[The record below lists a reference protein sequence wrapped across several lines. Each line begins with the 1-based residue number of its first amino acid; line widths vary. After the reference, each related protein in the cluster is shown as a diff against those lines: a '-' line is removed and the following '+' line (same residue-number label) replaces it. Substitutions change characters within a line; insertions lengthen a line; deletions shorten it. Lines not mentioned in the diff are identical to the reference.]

1 MKILNWIKKYK
12 YWIFIVIIYIL
23 LFIHMQSVVMYA
35 DDYTVFLRVKPG
47 ESFLS
52 IILKEL
58 KSYYN
63 NWSGRLIGH
72 AVVISGSTIFGINFF
87 RVLNPIMIFL
97 LCLLVAKIINFKLK
111 INLSKILLW
120 LSIIILGLDILIS
133 KECLYWADG
142 TILYLWGFVPLLLN
156 FYIILKSV
164 LNNKKL
170 NNLELIICLILC
182 TIINF
187 IMESTQIFNLSFIF
201 LLIVFYYK
209 KILHNKKILFIF
221 LYSLTIFILSFF
233 IPGNL
238 NRFYNNSFADTNLLS
253 IIIQRIYIYI
263 RIFVNCKF
271 NYYLFLVSSIIIL
284 KTNYKLL
291 GTKKIFFYILCL
303 FNALNFL
310 NIIVCYATETNFN
323 ILYFIIY
330 LLYIIMI
337 IVVGYLNFKKEPISI
352 NIILSGFISSLFSV
366 VFTPYWSLRFY
377 FLYVLSS
384 LVFVLY
390 HYFLGSEKEKQIILL
405 CSIFCLNNII
415 SIVVLIL
422 FLLKKIIKLDKLN
435 LKYISHIIIILIFS
449 SRFFLTMY
457 YYYRNENVFNYN
469 NKILNNKINTNNII
483 YLKKFPF
490 PEYSFHQPFNY
501 DYVVPMFN
509 EYYDLNGYTVIWED

>member
-1 MKILNWIKKYK
+1 
-12 YWIFIVIIYIL
+12 
-23 LFIHMQSVVMYA
+23 
-35 DDYTVFLRVKPG
+35 
-47 ESFLS
+47 
-52 IILKEL
+52 
-58 KSYYN
+58 
-63 NWSGRLIGH
+63 
-72 AVVISGSTIFGINFF
+72 
-87 RVLNPIMIFL
+87 
-97 LCLLVAKIINFKLK
+97 
-111 INLSKILLW
+111 
-120 LSIIILGLDILIS
+120 
-133 KECLYWADG
+133 
-142 TILYLWGFVPLLLN
+142 
-156 FYIILKSV
+156 
-164 LNNKKL
+164 
-170 NNLELIICLILC
+170 
-182 TIINF
+182 
-187 IMESTQIFNLSFIF
+187 
-201 LLIVFYYK
+201 
-209 KILHNKKILFIF
+209 
-221 LYSLTIFILSFF
+221 
-233 IPGNL
+233 
-238 NRFYNNSFADTNLLS
+238 
-253 IIIQRIYIYI
+253 
-263 RIFVNCKF
+263 
-271 NYYLFLVSSIIIL
+271 
-284 KTNYKLL
+284 
-291 GTKKIFFYILCL
+291 
-303 FNALNFL
+303 
-310 NIIVCYATETNFN
+310 
-323 ILYFIIY
+323 
-330 LLYIIMI
+330 MI

-469 NKILNNKINTNNII
+469 NKILNNKINTNNTI